1 MPRDLREEFALPT
14 HLEAAASMR
23 LSHLPGGLVDAL
35 WARQNEF
42 LGALGCKMGVVVFQF
57 FADFTPTPANLAYLA
72 ECRARLGRGRLMAVE
87 FRSRLWY
94 SLRAPTATL
103 AATTLAATEGAPS
116 SSASASA
123 STTSSAASAS
133 TTSSS
138 APSSST
144 AIIGPAKGRAR

>member
-42 LGALGCKMGVVVFQF
+42 LGALGCKIFQF
-57 FADFTPTPANLAYLA
+57 FADFTPTPANVAYLA
-72 ECRARLGRGRLMAVE
+72 ECRAGLGLGRLMAVE

-138 APSSST
+138 APSSSS